1 MARAAVPGGPPRRKR
16 FGQHFLH
23 DPGAIARIVAALA
36 PRAGDHL
43 VEIGPGRG
51 ALTRQLLACTGCT
64 LDAVE
69 IDRDL
74 AAQLA
79 AAFTSDARQAL
90 HVADALEFDFTG
102 LATLRGGRLRI
113 VGNLP
118 YNISTPLLFR
128 LLAHA
133 DAIADA
139 HVMLQREVVARLAAA
154 PGGAEYGRLT
164 VMLAPRVDVERLFDL
179 GPGAFQPPPRV
190 WSALA
195 RLTFLTQP
203 RFAVARH
210 YAEVVQAAFS
220 HRRKTLRNALA
231 RLMSGAEIAAC
242 GIDPKLRPE
251 TLAPQE
257 FNALAL
263 ALDRTRLS
271 G

>member
-1 MARAAVPGGPPRRKR
+1 VAREAARARPPRRKR

-23 DPGAIARIVAALA
+23 DRGAIRRILAALA

-51 ALTRQLLACTGCT
+51 ALTRQLLECADCT
-64 LDAVE
+64 LDAIE

-74 AAQLA
+74 AAELA
-79 AAFTSDARQAL
+79 AAFAADARHSL

-102 LATLRGGRLRI
+102 LAAQRGGRLRI

-128 LLAHA
+128 LAAHA
-133 DAIADA
+133 DAIRDA
-139 HVMLQREVVARLAAA
+139 HIMLQREVVARLAAQ
-154 PGGAEYGRLT
+154 PGGGDYGRLT
-164 VMLAPRVDVERLFDL
+164 VMLAPRMSVERLFDL

-190 WSALA
+190 WSSVA
-195 RLTFLTQP
+195 RLTVLSAP
-203 RFAVARH
+203 RFAVSPH
-210 YAEVVQAAFS
+210 YAEVVAAAFA
-220 HRRKTLRNALA
+220 HRRKTLRNALI
-231 RLMSGAEIAAC
+231 RLMTGADIAAC
-242 GIDPKLRPE
+242 GLDPGARPE
-251 TLAPQE
+251 TLTPQE
-257 FNALAL
+257 FNTLAL